1 MKRILSLI
9 LLSLATLSLDAKVT
23 LPTIFSD
30 NMVLQQKADVAFW
43 GKATGKR
50 VTITASWVKGKTV
63 VTPDADGKWFVRI
76 PTPSAGG
83 PFELTFNDG
92 EKTALHNVLV
102 GEVWFCSGQ
111 SNMVMSMRGFIGQPV
126 ENAAEYIL
134 SAREEIPIRLCDIPN
149 RQSSVPLPSDSLK
162 TEWKL
167 NTPDVV
173 LRYSATAYFFAR
185 SLQEQLRVPV
195 GVITADWGGVTIET
209 WMSKEVIDREF
220 PGEFDHVVPEVAYP
234 KTPAVLYNAM
244 VAPIVPFTFKGIIW
258 YQGEENRLRPE
269 QYSRLQPAYVRMMR
283 ELFQNPD
290 APFYF
295 VQIAPY
301 AYDGNPSLFT
311 SGYFFEAQQKTLS
324 TIPHSGMVATLDL
337 GSYSSIHPPKKLEVG
352 RRLASLAL
360 YNDYG
365 YKVLNPNAP
374 SYKSVAFEGPE
385 AVITVENVEWM
396 GLFPG
401 DVAVGVFEVAG
412 ADRVFHPAEAVAHKY
427 TITVRSEEVPT
438 PVAVRYGFRNYCEA
452 TLFSA
457 WGIPLLPFR
466 TDNWDDLT
474 E

>member
-1 MKRILSLI
+1 MKRLF
-9 LLSLATLSLDAKVT
+9 LLTAVLLTAVSLDAKVT
-23 LPTIFSD
+23 LPSIFND

-43 GKATGKR
+43 GTATGKK
-50 VTITASWVKGKTV
+50 VIISASWTHRKTI
-63 VTPDADGKWFVRI
+63 VTPSDDGKWFVRI
-76 PTPSAGG
+76 PTPEAGG
-83 PFELTFNDG
+83 PYEMTFSDG
-92 EKTALHNVLV
+92 EKTVLRNVLL
-102 GEVWFCSGQ
+102 GEVWFCAGQ

-126 ENAAEYIL
+126 EHGAEYIL
-134 SAREEIPIRLCDIPN
+134 SARKEVPIRLCDIPN
-149 RQSSVPLPSDSLK
+149 KQSPVPLPSDSLK

-173 LRYSATAYFFAR
+173 LRYSSTAYFFAR
-185 SLQEQLRVPV
+185 SLYEQLQIPV

-220 PGEFDHVVPEVAYP
+220 AGEFNNVIPEKNYP
-234 KTPAVLYNAM
+234 KTPAVLFNAM
-244 VAPIVPFTFKGIIW
+244 VAPIIPFTFKGIIW
-258 YQGEENRLRPE
+258 YQGEDNRLRPE
-269 QYSRLQPAYVRMMR
+269 QYSRLQPAYVAMMR

-301 AYDGNPSLFT
+301 AYDGNPDAFT
-311 SGYFFEAQQKTLS
+311 SGYFFEAQQKTLEK
-324 TIPHSGMVATLDL
+324 IPHSGMVPTLDI

-352 RRLASLAL
+352 KRLAALAL

-374 SYKSVAFEGPE
+374 SFKSVSFEGDE
-385 AVITVENVEWM
+385 AIITIENVEWM

-401 DVAVGVFEVAG
+401 NVEVDGFEMAG
-412 ADRVFHPAEAVAHKY
+412 EDKVFHPAKAVSNKY
-427 TITVRSEEVPT
+427 TIKVRSDEVPA
-438 PVAVRYGFRNYCEA
+438 PVAVRYGFRNYSEA

-466 TDNWDDLT
+466 TDDWDI
-474 E
+474 